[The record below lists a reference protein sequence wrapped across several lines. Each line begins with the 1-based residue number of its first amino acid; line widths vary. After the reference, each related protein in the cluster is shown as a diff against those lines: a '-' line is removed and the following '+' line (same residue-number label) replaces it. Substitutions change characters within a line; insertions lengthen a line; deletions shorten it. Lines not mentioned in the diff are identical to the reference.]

1 MVDNNDSL
9 LREVEEELRREQMQ
23 KLWARYNG
31 LIIGLALAII
41 AGVGGYKYW
50 EWQRISAAEA
60 AGTEYTQA
68 LRLNDEKKGEDA
80 IKAFEK
86 IASGGPEGFASLARL
101 QIAGADAK
109 AGKTKE
115 ALAAYEALG
124 NDARADRLLKSFA
137 QLQAASLRLADADF
151 TELQNRLTPLVAEG
165 QPFRTSAQELLGL
178 AALKD
183 GKYDEARK
191 QLEPLLID
199 PAATPAIQERVK
211 IALAKIAEAE
221 TGSAAAPE
229 PAKPEPAAPAAAAPD
244 AVAPAPSGAGTDAE
258 KK

>member
-23 KLWARYNG
+23 KFWERYNG
-31 LIIGLALAII
+31 LIIGIALAII
-41 AGVGGYKYW
+41 AAVGGYKYW
-50 EWQRISAAEA
+50 EWQRNSAAET
-60 AGTEYTQA
+60 AGSEYMQA
-68 LRLNDEKKGEDA
+68 MRLTDEKKGEEA
-80 IKAFEK
+80 AKAFEK

-115 ALAAYEALG
+115 AVAAYEALG
-124 NDARADRLLKSFA
+124 RDPAADGLLKSFA
-137 QLQAASLRLADADF
+137 QLQAASLRLGEADF

-178 AALKD
+178 AALKA

-199 PAATPAIQERVK
+199 PAATPSVQERVK
-211 IALAKIAEAE
+211 IALARIAEAE
-221 TGSAAAPE
+221 TGSAAGAE
-229 PAKPEPAAPAAAAPD
+229 PAKAEPVSAPAEAAPAAAGMEPE
-244 AVAPAPSGAGTDAE
+244 AE